1 MRILLVEDDAELVA
15 LITKALTRA
24 GLEVDSVS
32 NVSDAEVSLNLLSYA
47 AIILEPGLADADG
60 SGLLDHRRR
69 RHDQIP
75 VLILSARGG
84 LNDRILG
91 LRKGASDYLVKPFAM
106 DELIARI
113 QALLRRW
120 AEPEQKLLTLGN
132 VSLEIISRQVTV
144 AGEALFLVGREADV
158 FELLFKRKGQTVTF
172 DVLQDHVF
180 GTQGVSS
187 NAVEVYVHRLRR
199 ILADAGAN
207 VQIYT
212 VRGVGYLMDLDKER
226 KA

>member
-32 NVSDAEVSLNLLSYA
+32 NVSDAEVSLNLLRYA

-158 FELLFKRKGQTVTF
+158 FELLFKRKGQTVPF

-212 VRGVGYLMDLDKER
+212 VRGVGYLMDLDQER

>member
-32 NVSDAEVSLNLLSYA
+32 NVSDAEVSLNLLRYA

-75 VLILSARGG
+75 VLILSALGG
-84 LNDRILG
+84 LNDRIIG

-106 DELIARI
+106 DELIARM

-120 AEPEQKLLTLGN
+120 PEPEQKLLTLGN
-132 VSLEIISRQVTV
+132 VSLEIISRQVTI

-158 FELLFKRKGQTVTF
+158 FELLFKRKGQTVPF

-212 VRGVGYLMDLDKER
+212 FRGVGYLMDLDKER

>member
-32 NVSDAEVSLNLLSYA
+32 NVSDAEVSLNLLRYA

-158 FELLFKRKGQTVTF
+158 FELLFKRKGQTVPF

>member
-32 NVSDAEVSLNLLSYA
+32 NVSDAEVSLNLLRYA

-84 LNDRILG
+84 LNDRIIG

-106 DELIARI
+106 DELIARM

-120 AEPEQKLLTLGN
+120 PEPEQKLLTLGN

-212 VRGVGYLMDLDKER
+212 FRGVGYLMDLDKER